1 MNGIVTP
8 SVKTAEKS
16 FKKTPLRDPRRNP
29 KKNPVFWMVVF
40 VAAVGLAMVLSLS
53 VGAVHLSFGHVV
65 ATLWERTTGLGSSS
79 VLAGTDAAVLF
90 EMRLPRV
97 VLGLLVGS
105 SLSLAGASYQGV
117 FRNPLADPYLLG
129 AAAGAGLGA
138 TLVLSN
144 VVDLAGWQVQALPL
158 AAFVGAM
165 VAVLLSVAMASVV
178 GAGVSDGSV
187 TSASAVLLLAG
198 VAIASFLTAIQT
210 FVQQQ
215 RAETLR
221 VVYAWILGGLTTS
234 GWSEVRLIAP
244 YFGVAAVVLL
254 ALARKLDVMAV
265 GDDEARSLG
274 VSPTRVRFVVV
285 IAASLATAA
294 AVSVSGLIGFVGLVI
309 PHAVRSLVGH
319 GHRFVLTG
327 SILLGGAFV
336 VLADA
341 AARTIVA
348 PAELPLGVLTAFI
361 GAPAFALL
369 LIRQH
374 RSRS

>member
-1 MNGIVTP
+1 MNAVSHQMDRTVASKQRWRPAVWMAIM
-8 SVKTAEKS
+8 
-16 FKKTPLRDPRRNP
+16 
-29 KKNPVFWMVVF
+29 VF
-40 VAAVGLAMVLSLS
+40 ALGASMVLSLS
-53 VGAVHLSFGHVV
+53 VGAVHLSFGDVV
-65 ATLWERTTGLGSSS
+65 ATLWERMTGLGNSSS
-79 VLAGTDAAVLF
+79 ILTGTDAAVLF
-90 EMRLPRV
+90 EIRLPRV

-105 SLSLAGASYQGV
+105 ALSLAGASYQGV

-138 TLVLSN
+138 TLILSRA
-144 VVDLAGWQVQALPL
+144 VAVSGWQLNALPV
-158 AAFVGAM
+158 AAFVGAIG
-165 VAVLLSVAMASVV
+165 AVLLSVAMASVV
-178 GAGVSDGSV
+178 GSEISDGSV
-187 TSASAVLLLAG
+187 TSSSAVLLLAG
-198 VAIASFLTAIQT
+198 VAIASFLTALQT

-215 RAETLR
+215 RAESLR

-234 GWSEVRLIAP
+234 GWTEVRLVAP
-244 YFGVAAVVLL
+244 YLAVAALILL
-254 ALARKLDVMAV
+254 VLARKLDVMAV

-274 VSPTRVRFVVV
+274 VSPTRVRIVVV

-294 AVSVSGLIGFVGLVI
+294 AVSVSGLIGFVGLVV

-319 GHRFVLTG
+319 GHRFVLAG

-336 VLADA
+336 VLADSV
-341 AARTIVA
+341 ARTVVA

-369 LIRQH
+369 LVRQH